1 VPFANPFSPTI
12 RWSPGRKC
20 NIFSTLVSPLRNIA
34 LGLGA
39 AIVIAFVLVV
49 PRIGTVATWKVVLA
63 AAGLAVYI
71 LAGRDTS
78 KR

>member
-1 VPFANPFSPTI
+1 V
-12 RWSPGRKC
+12 
-20 NIFSTLVSPLRNIA
+20 V
-34 LGLGA
+34 A

-71 LAGRDTS
+71 LAGRDRPKS
-78 KR
+78 